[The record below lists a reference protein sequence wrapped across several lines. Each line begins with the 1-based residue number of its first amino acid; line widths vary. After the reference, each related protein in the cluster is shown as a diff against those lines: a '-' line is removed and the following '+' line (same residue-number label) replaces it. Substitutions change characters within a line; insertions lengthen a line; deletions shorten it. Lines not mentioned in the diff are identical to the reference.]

1 MATKSDITWKDVS
14 PVPQGAKA
22 EATPEVRNARSKPAG
37 PSQRDRN
44 RNVENAIEPA
54 LERPKDRQSS
64 EKDKETP
71 NEVKRVTN
79 SSSQAMPGHIATRYV
94 RVDNKYHFPNNGAP
108 AFTDKAT
115 KLTTRLEN
123 TEVIADLVEIAKE
136 RGWTNIAISGTKTF
150 KAEAWQQA
158 NLAGLAVRGYRPSKL
173 EEAMLERRGGRD
185 VAPEP
190 GRASEASPGDRPPER
205 SAPPNAPQARESASQ
220 SDHVPVKDGVY
231 TGKLLERGRARSP
244 DDPTGN
250 PVPFIKIKTG
260 RTEQLLWGDDLERA
274 LTQSKSRV
282 AIGQEV
288 TARFVGPTVRSRPV
302 LDGSGSVV
310 REERVDPNLTRW
322 SVETT
327 EFLRERTALAKAV
340 RDSAVTKEAAVRQ
353 YPALAGTYTEL
364 HAAELKAIQQ
374 FKGAE
379 DRARFVAR
387 MREMLAKG
395 IERGEPL
402 PVTRVKPR
410 AQTQLSNPPKARD
423 LVQERVLG

>member
-1 MATKSDITWKDVS
+1 MAGKTDIKWTDVS
-14 PVPQGAKA
+14 PVPGAQA
-22 EATPEVRNARSKPAG
+22 EATPDARNARSKPAG

-54 LERPKDRQSS
+54 FERPKEREAPQ
-64 EKDKETP
+64 KDKEPP
-71 NEVKRVTN
+71 NEVKRAAN
-79 SSSQAMPGHIATRYV
+79 SAGQAIPGHISTRYV
-94 RVDNKYHFPNNGAP
+94 QVDNKYHFPNNGAP
-108 AFTDKAT
+108 AFTDNAT
-115 KLTTRLEN
+115 RLTTRLEN

-136 RGWTNIAISGTKTF
+136 RGWNNIAISGTKTF

-158 NLAGLAVRGYRPSKL
+158 NLAGLTVRGYRPSKL
-173 EEAMLERRGGRD
+173 EEAMLDRRRGRD
-185 VAPEP
+185 VAPDP
-190 GRASEASPGDRPPER
+190 ARANEDSPGARPTER
-205 SAPPNAPQARESASQ
+205 STATNAPPARESASQ
-220 SDHVPVKDGVY
+220 SQHVPVKDGVY
-231 TGKLLERGRARSP
+231 TGRLLERGRARSP
-244 DDPTGN
+244 DDPDGN
-250 PVPFIKIKTG
+250 PVPYVKIRTG

-274 LTQSKSRV
+274 VVQSKSQV

-288 TARFVGPTVRSRPV
+288 TARFVGPTVRRRPV
-302 LDGSGSVV
+302 LDGKGVVV
-310 REERVDPNLTRW
+310 REERLDPNLTRW

-327 EFLRERTALAKAV
+327 EFLRERAALAKAV

-374 FKGAE
+374 FKAAA

-387 MREMLAKG
+387 TREKLAG
-395 IERGEPL
+395 DIERGEPL

-410 AQTQLSNPPKARD
+410 EQTRSVNPPKARD